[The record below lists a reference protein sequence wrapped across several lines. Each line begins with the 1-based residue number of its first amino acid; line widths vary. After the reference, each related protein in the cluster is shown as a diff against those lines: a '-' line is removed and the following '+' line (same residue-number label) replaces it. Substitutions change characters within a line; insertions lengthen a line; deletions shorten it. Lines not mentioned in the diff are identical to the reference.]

1 MDKKRYRAA
10 VEAILFACAE
20 PISAQQIAQAVGV
33 DVFEIQQTLV
43 TLKAE
48 YSRQGR
54 GICLLQ
60 LEDRWQMAA
69 RTEYLSMIQS
79 VMATRKNT
87 PLSPAALEVLA
98 IIAYNQP
105 VSRAFVEQVR
115 GVDSSS
121 TIQKL
126 MQRGLVEEAGRLD
139 LPGRPLSF
147 RTTDVF
153 LRTFGLSGLEELP
166 PLHEHKAEIQ
176 AETSPEQVSLFMEEG
191 LPPEDTL

>member
-20 PISAQQIAQAVGV
+20 PISAQQIAPAVGV

-191 LPPEDTL
+191 LPPEDML

>member
-191 LPPEDTL
+191 LPPEDML

>member
-33 DVFEIQQTLV
+33 DVFEIQQTLI

>member
-33 DVFEIQQTLV
+33 DVFEIQQTLI

-176 AETSPEQVSLFMEEG
+176 AEISPEQVSLFMEEG

>member
-20 PISAQQIAQAVGV
+20 PISAQQIAQAVGA

-43 TLKAE
+43 NLKAE

-69 RTEYLSMIQS
+69 RTEYLSMIQT
-79 VMATRKNT
+79 VMATKKNT

-126 MQRGLVEEAGRLD
+126 IQKGLVEEAGRLD

-166 PLHEHKAEIQ
+166 PLHEHKGEIQ
-176 AETSPEQVSLFMEEG
+176 APSAPEQVSLFEEE
-191 LPPEDTL
+191 LPSEEFI

>member
-20 PISAQQIAQAVGV
+20 PISAQQIAQAVGA

-176 AETSPEQVSLFMEEG
+176 AETSPEQVSLFMEEE